1 MDKSNTKSREKNK
14 TKIGQ
19 CTITT
24 GFGLGGLVVVG
35 GALAVAGLAAVYA
48 IRRYR
53 KKGCTKTSEEC
64 FKFCPKKNEDHGG
77 LQSLLE
83 TSSPTPLDSSSQ
95 SSNHET
101 SDTSVLVT
109 QEMINSTEL
118 EIPSEETLQLEE
130 GEDAKIDRQSAEDE
144 EDDELGYEVVN
155 NSESS
160 EGQFS
165 MESKGEVIM
174 PADDK
179 TEEQTEK
186 HTYFNKINVVFNNTV
201 VQELKRTEEK
211 IKELEMIGEEVRSYR
226 LFVRI
231 LFMLIILLLLRF
243 PLLLCPEFRLCSQL
257 AAAGLFCY

>member
-160 EGQFS
+160 E
-165 MESKGEVIM
+165 
-174 PADDK
+174 
-179 TEEQTEK
+179 
-186 HTYFNKINVVFNNTV
+186 V